1 MRRIQKFLLR
11 HRQFIVPAL
20 KTKGNEKVKKKMK
33 LRMVSLF
40 TFVHSLPLPQSNRFK
55 NQQHTSWWG
64 GVRRTL

>member
-20 KTKGNEKVKKKMK
+20 KTKGNEKVRKMK

-40 TFVHSLPLPQSNRFK
+40 TFVHSIPLHKAIVLKTN
-55 NQQHTSWWG
+55 NTHHG
-64 GVRRTL
+64 GEV